1 MEYRG
6 GRAAVTARNKRRKNK
21 MSMKPKWAK
30 HNVTKKGK
38 EEIRL
43 REEEASR
50 NDSEVI
56 AREVQDRSRGAVT

>member
-1 MEYRG
+1 
-6 GRAAVTARNKRRKNK
+6 

-56 AREVQDRSRGAVT
+56 AREVQDRSRGAAAPGE